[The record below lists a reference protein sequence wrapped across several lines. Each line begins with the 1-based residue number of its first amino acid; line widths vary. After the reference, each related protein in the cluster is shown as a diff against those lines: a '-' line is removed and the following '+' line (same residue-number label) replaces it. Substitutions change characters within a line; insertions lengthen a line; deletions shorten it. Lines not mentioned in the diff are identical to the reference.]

1 MISVDD
7 NDDREKS
14 NGEVV
19 QFPKTAE
26 ERKAL
31 RKAKQDQEKQRLI
44 NVFINEAGG
53 DQALFHTS
61 DQIAYADVIIDG
73 HRETW
78 PIRSKQFRYA
88 YMRHLR
94 RQFDQLLAV
103 SYYPGILNEI
113 RHQ

>member
-14 NGEVV
+14 SGEVV

-61 DQIAYADVIIDG
+61 DQIAYADVLSVATGRRGQSAQSNFDM
-73 HRETW
+73 
-78 PIRSKQFRYA
+78 PICGTCGGNSISFSLSALPWHPQ
-88 YMRHLR
+88 
-94 RQFDQLLAV
+94 
-103 SYYPGILNEI
+103 
-113 RHQ
+113 